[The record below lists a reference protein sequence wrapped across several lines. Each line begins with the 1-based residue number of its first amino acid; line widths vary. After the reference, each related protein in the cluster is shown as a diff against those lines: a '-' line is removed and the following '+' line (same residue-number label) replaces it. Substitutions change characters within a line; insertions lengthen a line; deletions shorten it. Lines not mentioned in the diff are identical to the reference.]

1 MKAIYRTNFEVRGKL
16 SATELTNALA
26 KLSWQWVFDPRRGFV
41 APSPMPV
48 ECVTFLKMPLNGGAN
63 VEAVMLEEGNAL
75 RWALGFSHPDRTDP
89 DVQWRTE
96 IGVERTTDKKVFF
109 SCSLYLGRTNKSLA
123 PLKRA
128 PTRPRIV
135 LDILKKF
142 DGYGSL
148 PLTSIPLPLNPKK
161 EYIEAFLSLLQDGRR
176 QHPVVY
182 VTTHV
187 QSGKLFFDVNRL
199 AEHLAGT
206 AYVIVSENY
215 ESCSMLEQNMPKEF
229 RAFDGAVRLYWPGF
243 SFKSNPFDHPLWTK
257 FRVTSIQTRGRDAF
271 SKRLLGDI
279 AAVTATSLPESL
291 LTWAKIEEI
300 HRRNA
305 IAQAKTAHD
314 KVELLKLYE
323 DDNENLRVII
333 AGLEKEIQT
342 KGEELY
348 RAQARIAMLEN
359 QSELEDSGPK
369 YLPVQTV
376 ADAIEQAGSRWKI
389 ELIFALNSKS
399 EGDESPFQPASEV
412 LSALEWLA
420 TTYYQSKLGKKKVTN
435 FNKDIAD
442 NIPGWDFSAHQSDA
456 ATGRF
461 KEWYE
466 CNWEGRTY
474 SVTDHVGTGISKRP
488 EETIRIAFAWDKGRK
503 IIVIGYIGQHQ
514 KNTKS

>member
-1 MKAIYRTNFEVRGKL
+1 
-16 SATELTNALA
+16 
-26 KLSWQWVFDPRRGFV
+26 
-41 APSPMPV
+41 
-48 ECVTFLKMPLNGGAN
+48 
-63 VEAVMLEEGNAL
+63 
-75 RWALGFSHPDRTDP
+75 
-89 DVQWRTE
+89 
-96 IGVERTTDKKVFF
+96 
-109 SCSLYLGRTNKSLA
+109 
-123 PLKRA
+123 
-128 PTRPRIV
+128 
-135 LDILKKF
+135 
-142 DGYGSL
+142 
-148 PLTSIPLPLNPKK
+148 LNPKK
-161 EYIEAFLSLLQDGRR
+161 EYIEAFLKLLQDGRR
-176 QHPVVY
+176 QHPIVY

-187 QSGKLFFDVNRL
+187 QSGKLFFDVKRL

-215 ESCSMLEQNMPKEF
+215 ESCAMLEQNMPKEF

-257 FRVTSIQTRGRDAF
+257 FRVTSIQARGHDAF

-305 IAQAKTAHD
+305 ITQAKTAHD

-323 DDNENLRVII
+323 EDNENLRIKI
-333 AGLEKEIQT
+333 AGLEKEMQT

-359 QSELEDSGPK
+359 QSEVEDTSPN
-369 YLPVQTV
+369 YLPVQSV
-376 ADAIEQAGSRWKI
+376 ADAIEQANSRWKN
-389 ELIFALNSKS
+389 ELVFALNSKS

-420 TTYYQSKLGKKKVTN
+420 NTYHQSKLGKKKVTSLD
-435 FNKDIAD
+435 KDIAD

-456 ATGRF
+456 ATGRY

-466 CNWEGRTY
+466 CKWEGRTY
-474 SVTDHVGTGISKRP
+474 SVKEHIGTGISKRP
-488 EETIRIAFAWDKGRK
+488 EETIRIAFAWDKARK
-503 IIVIGYIGQHQ
+503 IIVIGFIGQHQ